1 MHVYLFSRVRAAGVM
16 PHAAIIPFIL
26 FLLLMVS
33 APMLVRYAE
42 RANLEMYARISAW
55 TGYLWLGWLLL
66 FCSFS
71 FTYDLYRGVV
81 YVAGFLFHRNPSGII
96 LSPAHALLL
105 PLVLS
110 LATAAYGYFEAG
122 NIRTE
127 HIQIVTSKMP
137 PGIDRLRIVQISDL
151 HIGLIVREQRVK
163 KVLEQVKRAD
173 PDILVS
179 TGDLV
184 DGQICSY
191 NHLAEM
197 FGEIRPKYGK
207 YAITGNHEFYVG
219 LKEAKC
225 FIDNAGFILL
235 RGQRVNPGGVMTIAG
250 VDDPAAKQFKLG
262 VTANEKDLLADAP
275 AGRFRLLLKHRPL
288 LDKAAA
294 GLFDL
299 QLSGHVH
306 KGQIFPF
313 TLLTWLYYPVQSGL
327 EKITDSSYLYV
338 SRGTGTWGP
347 PIRFL
352 SPPEIAVID
361 LVRSGTAEVKQ

>member
-1 MHVYLFSRVRAAGVM
+1 M
-16 PHAAIIPFIL
+16 PHAGVIPFVL
-26 FLLLMVS
+26 FLLLMVF
-33 APMLVRYAE
+33 APMIVRYAE
-42 RANLEMYARISAW
+42 RSNLETIARISSW
-55 TGYLWLGWLLL
+55 VGYLWLGWLLL

-71 FTYDLYRGVV
+71 LAYDIYRGIA
-81 YVAGFLFHRNPSGII
+81 YAAGLLLHRDPADLA
-96 LSPAHALLL
+96 LSPVHALLL

-110 LATAAYGYFEAG
+110 AAAASYGYFEAG

-127 HIQIVTSKMP
+127 HFRIVTSKMP

-151 HIGLIVREQRVK
+151 HIGLIIRDEHVK

-184 DGQICSY
+184 DGQICTY
-191 NHLAEM
+191 NHLAEL

-207 YAITGNHEFYVG
+207 YAVTGNHEFYVG

-225 FIDNAGFILL
+225 FIDNAGFTLL
-235 RGQRVNPGGVMTIAG
+235 RGQRINLGGIMTIAG
-250 VDDPAAKQFKLG
+250 VDDPTAKQMKSG
-262 VTANEKDLLADAP
+262 VTAGEKDLLADVP
-275 AGRFRLLLKHRPL
+275 ADRFRLLLKHRPL
-288 LDKAAA
+288 VDKTAV

-313 TLLTWLYYPVQSGL
+313 SLLTWLYYPVQSGFAKL
-327 EKITDSSYLYV
+327 ADSSYLYV
-338 SRGTGTWGP
+338 SRGAGTWGP

-361 LVRSGTAEVKQ
+361 LVRSGVTEVKQDKTP